1 MSKTCVGFL
10 VVVLGMSATVANELE
25 IITLKHRSA
34 EEVLPMIRPLLDQ
47 DDVANGM
54 DEQLILRTSPRNLA
68 QIKQLLNS
76 IDTAPR
82 RLKISVM
89 QDVDR
94 ATLAR
99 MNEVSGTVG
108 IGSAGRISVPET
120 GNQGGLN
127 ARLQQGSDKLNAR
140 LDSGDTQTQDHK
152 TQQLQVIEGG
162 RAFVRV
168 GLSVPVPQQ
177 LVIQRPWG
185 TEVVDQTQYQDV
197 SSGFYVSPRIQ
208 GNNVTL
214 EISTQNDDSIAT
226 TQGLYPSQNVQHAA
240 STLTGRLG
248 EWIALGGMS
257 QKQSNQSDTPN
268 SRSSSQ
274 VDEQRNVFIKV
285 EEIIQ

>member
-1 MSKTCVGFL
+1 MSKICVGFL
-10 VVVLGMSATVANELE
+10 VAILGMGVAVANELE

-34 EEVLPMIRPLLDQ
+34 EEVLPMIRPLLDR

-54 DEQLILRTSPRNLA
+54 NGQLFLRTSPRNLA

-94 ATLAR
+94 ATVAS
-99 MNEVSGTVG
+99 MNEVSGTLG
-108 IGSAGRISVPET
+108 TGSAGRISVPAT
-120 GNQGGLN
+120 GDHAGLN
-127 ARLQQGSDKLNAR
+127 VRLQQDGDKLNAR
-140 LDSGDTQTQDHK
+140 SDSGDTQMQDHK

-185 TEVVDQTQYQDV
+185 TEVIEQAQYQDV
-197 SSGFYVSPRIQ
+197 SSGFYVSPRIR
-208 GNNVTL
+208 GDNVTL
-214 EISTQNDDSIAT
+214 DISTQNDSIAT
-226 TQGLYPSQNVQHAA
+226 APGLNPSQNVQHAA

-257 QKQSNQSDTPN
+257 QEQSNKSDTPN
-268 SRSSSQ
+268 SRNSSQ
-274 VDEQRNVFIKV
+274 VNEQRNVFIKV

>member
-1 MSKTCVGFL
+1 MSKICVGFL
-10 VVVLGMSATVANELE
+10 VAVLGMSAAFANELE

-34 EEVLPMIRPLLDQ
+34 EEVLPMIRPLLDP

-54 DEQLILRTSPRNLA
+54 NEQLILRTSPRNLA
-68 QIKQLLNS
+68 QIKQLLDS

-94 ATLAR
+94 ATVAS

-120 GNQGGLN
+120 GNQGGAN
-127 ARLQQGSDKLNAR
+127 TRLQQGGDKLNWR

-177 LVIQRPWG
+177 LVIRRRWG
-185 TEVVDQTQYQDV
+185 TEVIDQTQYQDV

-214 EISTQNDDSIAT
+214 EISTQNDSIAT
-226 TQGLYPSQNVQHAA
+226 TPGLYSGQNVQHAA

-257 QKQSNQSDTPN
+257 QEQNNKSDTLN
-268 SRSSSQ
+268 LRSSSQ
-274 VDEQRNVFIKV
+274 VNEQLNVFIKV
-285 EEIIQ
+285 EEIVP

>member
-1 MSKTCVGFL
+1 MSKICVGFL
-10 VVVLGMSATVANELE
+10 VAILGMGVAVANELE

-34 EEVLPMIRPLLDQ
+34 EEVLPMIRPLLDR

-54 DEQLILRTSPRNLA
+54 NGQLFLRTSPRNLA

-94 ATLAR
+94 ATVAS
-99 MNEVSGTVG
+99 MNEVSGTLG
-108 IGSAGRISVPET
+108 TGSAGRISVPAT
-120 GNQGGLN
+120 GDHAGLN
-127 ARLQQGSDKLNAR
+127 VRLQQDGDKLNAR
-140 LDSGDTQTQDHK
+140 SDSGDTQMQDHK

-185 TEVVDQTQYQDV
+185 TEVIEQAQYQDV
-197 SSGFYVSPRIQ
+197 SSGFYVSPRIR
-208 GNNVTL
+208 GDNVTL
-214 EISTQNDDSIAT
+214 DISTQNDSIAT
-226 TQGLYPSQNVQHAA
+226 APGLNPSQNVQHAA

-257 QKQSNQSDTPN
+257 QEQSNKSDTPN
-268 SRSSSQ
+268 SRNSSQ

>member
-1 MSKTCVGFL
+1 MSKTCVCFL
-10 VVVLGMSATVANELE
+10 FAVWGMSAAFANELE

-47 DDVANGM
+47 DEVANGM
-54 DEQLILRTSPRNLA
+54 NEQLILRTSPRNLA

-82 RLKISVM
+82 RLKISVV
-89 QDVDR
+89 QNVDR

-108 IGSAGRISVPET
+108 IGSAGRISVPDA
-120 GNQGGLN
+120 GNQGGAN
-127 ARLQQGSDKLNAR
+127 ARLQRSGDKLDAR
-140 LDSGDTQTQDHK
+140 FDSGDTQIQDHK

-177 LVIQRPWG
+177 MVIQRPWG
-185 TEVVDQTQYQDV
+185 TEVIDQTQYQDV
-197 SSGFYVSPRIQ
+197 SSGFYVSPRIR
-208 GNNVTL
+208 GNNVML
-214 EISTQNDDSIAT
+214 EISTQNDSIGT
-226 TQGLYPSQNVQHAA
+226 MPGLYPGQNVQRAA

-257 QKQSNQSDTPN
+257 QEQSNKSGTPN

-274 VDEQRNVFIKV
+274 VNEQRNVFIKA
-285 EEIIQ
+285 EEIVQ

>member
-1 MSKTCVGFL
+1 MSKTCAGFL
-10 VVVLGMSATVANELE
+10 VAVLGMSAAVANELE

-34 EEVLPMIRPLLDQ
+34 EEILPMIRPLLDQ
-47 DDVANGM
+47 DDVASGM
-54 DEQLILRTSPRNLA
+54 NDQLFVRASPRNLA

-108 IGSAGRISVPET
+108 RISVPET
-120 GNQGGLN
+120 GNQGGPN
-127 ARLQQGSDKLNAR
+127 ARLQQGGDKLNAR

-152 TQQLQVIEGG
+152 IQQLQVIEGG

-177 LVIQRPWG
+177 LVIQHPWG
-185 TEVVDQTQYQDV
+185 TEVIDQTQYQDV
-197 SSGFYVSPRIQ
+197 SSGFYVSPRIR
-208 GNNVTL
+208 GDNVML
-214 EISTQNDDSIAT
+214 EISTQNDSIAT
-226 TQGLYPSQNVQHAA
+226 APGLYPSQNVQHAA

-248 EWIALGGMS
+248 ESITLGGMS
-257 QKQSNQSDTPN
+257 QEQSNKSDTPN

-285 EEIIQ
+285 EEIIR